1 MGSTSV
7 YLVAEYAPR
16 VSGFSSGDD
25 HLSVGIEKRVGG
37 HLFQVNLSNGLGN
50 TPAQIAGGAD
60 RHDWFIGFN
69 ITRKFY

>member
-1 MGSTSV
+1 M
-7 YLVAEYAPR
+7 VAAEGNHPVTALR

-25 HLSVGIEKRVGG
+25 QISVGIEQRAGG

-50 TPAQIAGGAD
+50 TPAQVAGGGD
-60 RHDWFIGFN
+60 RNDWFIGFN